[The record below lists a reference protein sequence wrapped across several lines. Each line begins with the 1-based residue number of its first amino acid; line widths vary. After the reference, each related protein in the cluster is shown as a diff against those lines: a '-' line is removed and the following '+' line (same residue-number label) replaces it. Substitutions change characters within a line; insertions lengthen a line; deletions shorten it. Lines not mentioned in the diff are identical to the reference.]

1 MGNPVL
7 SRDAAQEDGYW
18 RSNAMN
24 MKFLVNMG
32 AALAMGA
39 ASFAVTTA
47 PASAQYYRGG
57 YDRGDYYRGGY
68 DRGYRGNRGGYYRG
82 YDRGYR
88 GDYYRGGYRGYRGG
102 YRCRDN
108 GTGGT
113 IIGAIAGGLLGN
125 EIGRGGRDRYGRR
138 GDGTTGAIVGA
149 GVGELAGRAIDR
161 NC

>member
-1 MGNPVL
+1 MK
-7 SRDAAQEDGYW
+7 
-18 RSNAMN
+18 

-32 AALAMGA
+32 AALAMGV
-39 ASFAVTTA
+39 ASLAVSAA
-47 PASAQYYRGG
+47 PAQARDHYRG

-68 DRGYRGNRGGYYRG
+68 DRGYRG

-88 GDYYRGGYRGYRGG
+88 GDYYRGGYDRGYRGDRYRGYRGG

-125 EIGRGGRDRYGRR
+125 EIGKGSGRYGRR

-149 GVGELAGRAIDR
+149 GVGALAGRAIDR

>member
-1 MGNPVL
+1 MK
-7 SRDAAQEDGYW
+7 
-18 RSNAMN
+18 

-39 ASFAVTTA
+39 ASLAATA
-47 PASAQYYRGG
+47 TPAMARDGYYRG
-57 YDRGDYYRGGY
+57 YDRGDYYYRGG
-68 DRGYRGNRGGYYRG
+68 
-82 YDRGYR
+82 DRGYR
-88 GDYYRGGYRGYRGG
+88 GDYYRGYRGDRYYRNNGYRGYRGDRG

-125 EIGRGGRDRYGRR
+125 EIGKGGRDRYGYRR
-138 GDGTTGAIVGA
+138 GDGTTGAIIGA
-149 GVGELAGRAIDR
+149 GVGALAGRAIDR

>member
-1 MGNPVL
+1 MK
-7 SRDAAQEDGYW
+7 
-18 RSNAMN
+18 

-39 ASFAVTTA
+39 ASLAATA
-47 PASAQYYRGG
+47 TPAMARDGYYRG
-57 YDRGDYYRGGY
+57 YDRGDYYDRGG
-68 DRGYRGNRGGYYRG
+68 
-82 YDRGYR
+82 DRGYR
-88 GDYYRGGYRGYRGG
+88 GDYYRGYRGDRYYRNNGYRGYRGDRG

-125 EIGRGGRDRYGRR
+125 EIGKGGRDRYGYRR
-138 GDGTTGAIVGA
+138 GDGTTGAIIGA
-149 GVGELAGRAIDR
+149 GVGALAGRAIDR

>member
-1 MGNPVL
+1 MK
-7 SRDAAQEDGYW
+7 
-18 RSNAMN
+18 

-39 ASFAVTTA
+39 ASLAVTAT
-47 PASAQYYRGG
+47 PAMARDHYRG

-68 DRGYRGNRGGYYRG
+68 DRGYRGDYY
-82 YDRGYR
+82 RGYR
-88 GDYYRGGYRGYRGG
+88 GDGYYRNNGYRGYRGG

-125 EIGRGGRDRYGRR
+125 EVGKGSGRYGRR
-138 GDGTTGAIVGA
+138 GDGTTGAIIGA
-149 GVGELAGRAIDR
+149 GVGALAGRAIDR